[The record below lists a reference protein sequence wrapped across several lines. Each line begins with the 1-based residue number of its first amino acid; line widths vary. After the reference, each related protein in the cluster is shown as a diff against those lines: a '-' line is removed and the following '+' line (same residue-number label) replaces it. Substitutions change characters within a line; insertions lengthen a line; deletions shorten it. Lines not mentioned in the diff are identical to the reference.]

1 MKSCLIVDDSKV
13 IRTVARRI
21 LEDFEFSVDEAEN
34 GKIALESCSNSIPDA
49 ILLDWN
55 MPQMD
60 GIEFL
65 KELRKMPE
73 GGSPIVI
80 FCTTMGDMTHIREA
94 LNCGANEY
102 IIKPF
107 DSEIMKSKLQ
117 QTGLIG

>member
-1 MKSCLIVDDSKV
+1 MKSCLVVDDSKV

-21 LEDFEFSVDEAEN
+21 LEELEFSVNEAEN
-34 GKIALESCSNSIPDA
+34 GKIALESCSSALPDA
-49 ILLDWN
+49 VLLDWN

-65 KELRKMPE
+65 KELRKLPS
-73 GGSPIVI
+73 GGAPVVI
-80 FCTTMGDMTHIREA
+80 FCTTMGDMNHIQEA

-107 DSEIMKSKLQ
+107 DTEIVKSKLQ
-117 QTGLIG
+117 QTGLIE